1 MSNNLDDIKNN
12 LTLNQIF
19 SFLSAFDAQPVLYEE
34 YIISRTICHGGDS
47 HKLYYYDNTKL
58 FKCYTECPEES
69 FDIFQLVIKLH
80 QLQGNEKYSLSQA
93 YYEIINFFG
102 ISVEN
107 KNFQKNE
114 DILEDW
120 KFLNNYNENL
130 NNLNN
135 KKVEY
140 RHFDNKILTF
150 LPHPRILLWE
160 KEGMTKE
167 ILASR
172 NICYNP
178 SSQAIVIPHYD
189 KDNNLIGIRERT
201 LIKENEVYGKYR
213 PMYIN
218 HTMYNHALGYNL
230 YNLNYSKENI
240 KTIKKAIIF
249 ERRKKLLIICLL
261 FWYRK

>member
-1 MSNNLDDIKNN
+1 MADNLDDIKNN

-80 QLQGNEKYSLSQA
+80 QLQGNEKYSLNQA

-107 KNFQKNE
+107 KNF
-114 DILEDW
+114 
-120 KFLNNYNENL
+120 
-130 NNLNN
+130 
-135 KKVEY
+135 
-140 RHFDNKILTF
+140 TF

-167 ILASR
+167 ILESR

-261 FWYRK
+261 FWYGK